1 VLIFG
6 GVNWNAV
13 PFLNLNPLNP
23 PDAPDALNP
32 LNPPDAPD
40 AHRNSMTRWP
50 LLLANAPVPPSTRS
64 RRIAAFV
71 LGAAGL
77 GVSAGSSFVHVPIP
91 LAVPIALGLAGL
103 LAMVWAVFARRPAV
117 QPSGTYMEADAT
129 GLTRVTADATK
140 PIVSWDAPFGV
151 ALLASYGRPTALLA
165 FTTPTQTRYIPARID
180 LPHSNRFEEDD
191 ELLARIA
198 VLADLDLVD
207 GIAHDAALTATATAA
222 LVRHVEGRDKN
233 ALGRVYL
240 SDGKG
245 MPIALDRATL
255 AVGERSFDLTSKL
268 EWRPLMFHE
277 STGQA
282 AALYQATWIRQAGS
296 EVVLVAPM
304 PASIVPRESS
314 APNGREASGRL
325 GRALTRDLRL
335 LQAPAE
341 SPPARDVRVAIDRPF
356 MMAVRR
362 VLDDAPLA
370 ARVHQDPPP
379 PRQKLTAHS

>member
-1 VLIFG
+1 MRR
-6 GVNWNAV
+6 
-13 PFLNLNPLNP
+13 PLSK
-23 PDAPDALNP
+23 LE
-32 LNPPDAPD
+32 
-40 AHRNSMTRWP
+40 RWP
-50 LLLANAPVPPSTRS
+50 LLLASAPGGARPSTRG
-64 RRIAAFV
+64 RRIAAVAFGVAV
-71 LGAAGL
+71 LAVTAIPD
-77 GVSAGSSFVHVPIP
+77 VPLP
-91 LAVPIALGLAGL
+91 LALRVTAGVAAL
-103 LAMVWAVFARRPAV
+103 LAIVWATFGRRAAV
-117 QPSGTYMEADAT
+117 LPSGTYLEADET
-129 GLTRVTADATK
+129 GITRTTSLEPDTK
-140 PIVSWDAPFGV
+140 KSILEWDAPFGV
-151 ALLASYGRPTALLA
+151 ALLASYGRPVALLA
-165 FTTPTQTRYIPARID
+165 ITTPTHTRYVPARID
-180 LPHSNRFEEDD
+180 DRNEVDD

-207 GIAHDAALTATATAA
+207 GLAHDAALTSAATAS
-222 LVRHVEGRDKN
+222 LVRHIEDRDKS
-233 ALGRVYL
+233 ALGRVFL

-255 AVGERSFDLTSKL
+255 AVGTRSFDLTSQL

-304 PASIVPRESS
+304 PASIVPRESN
-314 APNGREASGRL
+314 AHRDATGRL

-341 SPPARDVRVAIDRPF
+341 SPPSRDARVAIDRPF

-370 ARVHQDPPP
+370 ARVLPDPPP
-379 PRQKLTAHS
+379 RLAPERPSTLP